1 MGKSMAFSFREESA
15 ADRRFREFHRDNPDV
30 YRELMQLVR
39 EALRRGRKKIGIKML
54 WEVVRWNRFLRT
66 NDEKYKLNN
75 NLHSRY
81 ARLIMQKE
89 QGLAGIF
96 DTRELKS

>member
-1 MGKSMAFSFREESA
+1 M
-15 ADRRFREFHRDNPDV
+15 
-30 YRELMQLVR
+30 
-39 EALRRGRKKIGIKML
+39 GIKML
-54 WEVVRWNRFLRT
+54 WEVARWNRFLRT

-75 NLHSRY
+75 NYHSRY

-89 QGLAGIF
+89 PGLAGIF

>member
-1 MGKSMAFSFREESA
+1 MAFRAESDS
-15 ADRRFREFHRDNPDV
+15 DRRFREFHRDHPEI

-39 EALRRGRKKIGIKML
+39 QALLRGQKKIGIKML
-54 WEVVRWNRFLRT
+54 WEVMRWNRFLR
-66 NDEKYKLNN
+66 NEKYELNKN
-75 NLHSRY
+75 FHSRY

-89 QGLAGIF
+89 PGLAGIF

>member
-1 MGKSMAFSFREESA
+1 VAFGKESA
-15 ADRRFREFHRDNPDV
+15 ADRLFREFHRDNPDV

-39 EALRRGRKKIGIKML
+39 EALRRGRKKMGIKML
-54 WEVVRWNRFLRT
+54 WEVARWNRFLRT

-75 NLHSRY
+75 NYHSRY

-89 QGLAGIF
+89 PGLAGIF